1 MYGKVF
7 GQAQRTDIKQK
18 LSATYNITTRHA
30 LLVSP
35 DKEHVRYIIEMDSIG
50 QEVLSSIPRNSKSMS
65 L

>member
-35 DKEHVRYIIEMDSIG
+35 VGFKTFFSNCGAD
-50 QEVLSSIPRNSKSMS
+50 QEQ
-65 L
+65 